1 MAAELPEDVARS
13 DPAQRIDALERR
25 VGELTALVD
34 HLSHQLMHAVHDDS
48 HAAITEAEYPAF
60 APEPAPQLPPK
71 ESWQQRLSLYLG
83 GVEGETLESRIGG
96 IWLSRI
102 AVVLAMTAIV
112 LGGAMTLRDQGLLP
126 WHKIAVGY
134 AIASAALL
142 YGLLRARRN
151 DLFAHTMLGTG
162 LAVLYFTTYAAFF
175 IDSTRVFTYAPAS
188 LPVLLGCLALLAIV
202 CHVYRSQTAA
212 GIALFLIYYTVAL
225 SLSEHQSLEE
235 VLYSLATAA
244 LVSLIALIFH
254 ATHRWMLFTWGAL
267 VATHLT
273 YIFFFVIRPP
283 ELDLPEKTY
292 FWVSNGFLLFSYVV
306 FSVACITDAHRTGKY
321 RKDISPMA
329 GVNSFVFLVL
339 TWVAIRDV
347 YPEFEWAFRLGI
359 AGMMLLFAAYAGW
372 AGPRYNYLF
381 QIFIAKAVIIFT
393 LALQAYL
400 SHEWLLIAMAIEGLG
415 LAISYHRSGAFIFK
429 LLALVLMAVTFV
441 STMLSVRI
449 AGTVT
454 LFDYTVPA
462 NWFSVTGVAV
472 VFAVTA
478 AFYEHFVRKIAPEDR
493 VVKMQWWMA
502 DTRWDWSH
510 HTVALM
516 HAVAAAVLLMTITI
530 FHYGEDPRLPFV
542 LAGEGAALAFSG
554 FILFASPVEVAS
566 VLLLVAAHAVYHI
579 FMFIGID
586 GFQTQQYYVALAA
599 ALAGITFLGGLLWER
614 YLRSIHGGR
623 QWEHHALASLP
634 HLAATYLLATL
645 LTHLFLPVYA
655 PAAQAAAGAALLLLS
670 ATFALPGL
678 LIAGAFAFGLAGWD
692 FYDRLYQV
700 GDSIASHSQFLFGAG
715 AMLLMLAIGERCIR
729 LFQWR
734 TMVPAGP
741 IPAVRTAIVVAAA
754 GLGFLALWESVRAE
768 LLSYYWLGFAVV
780 FMVFG
785 VAFRDSRY
793 RWAAMALYLV
803 TIVRAYFYDLAEL
816 SPLLSFLS
824 FAVLCIPLLIISW
837 AYSHYRNRQ
846 LRRLQPPPTGA
857 AVDG

>member
-1 MAAELPEDVARS
+1 MADKLPQEPEPHVPDARIES
-13 DPAQRIDALERR
+13 LERR
-25 VGELTALVD
+25 VGELTALVER
-34 HLSHQLMHAVHDDS
+34 LSHELMDAVHDGGS
-48 HAAITEAEYPAF
+48 AAHRAAEVVDRKYETP
-60 APEPAPQLPPK
+60 PSPPK

-112 LGGAMTLRDQGLLP
+112 LGGAMTLRDQGLEA

-134 AIASAALL
+134 AIAGAALL
-142 YGLLRARRN
+142 YGLLRTRRN

-188 LPVLLGCLALLAIV
+188 IPVLLGCLALLAVV

-225 SLSEHQSLEE
+225 SLSDHQTLEE
-235 VLYSLATAA
+235 VLYSLTTAA

-273 YIFFFVIRPP
+273 YIFFFVVRPP
-283 ELDLPEKTY
+283 ELDLAEETY
-292 FWVSNGFLLFSYVV
+292 FWVSNGFLLFSYVL

-339 TWVAIRDV
+339 TWIAIREV

-359 AGMMLLFAAYAGW
+359 AGMMLLFAAYAAW

-381 QIFIAKAVIIFT
+381 QIFVAKAVIIFT
-393 LALQAYL
+393 LAMQAYL
-400 SHEWLLIAMAIEGLG
+400 SHEWLLVAMALEGLG
-415 LAISYHRSGAFIFK
+415 LAISYHRSGAYIFK
-429 LLALVLMAVTFV
+429 LLALCLMVITFVATLMA
-441 STMLSVRI
+441 VRI
-449 AGTVT
+449 AGSVQ
-454 LFDYTVPA
+454 LVDYLVPA
-462 NWFSVTGVAV
+462 NWFSVVGVAV

-478 AFYEHFVRKIAPEDR
+478 GFYEHFVRKVAPEDR
-493 VVKMQWWMA
+493 VVKSQWWMA

-516 HAVAAAVLLMTITI
+516 HAVAAAVLLMTITV
-530 FHYGEDPRLPFV
+530 FDYAEDPRLPFL
-542 LAGEGAALAFSG
+542 LAGEGVALALLG
-554 FILFASPVEVAS
+554 LVLFTPPVEVAS

-579 FMFIGID
+579 FLIIGVAD
-586 GFQTQQYYVALAA
+586 FQTQPYYIALTG
-599 ALAGITFLGGLLWER
+599 ALSGFTFLGGLAWER
-614 YLRSIHGGR
+614 YLRTIHGGR

-645 LTHLFLPVYA
+645 ITHLFLPLYA
-655 PAAQAAAGAALLLLS
+655 PAAQAAAGAGLLLAS
-670 ATFALPGL
+670 AIFALPGL
-678 LIAGAFAFGLAGWD
+678 LIAGLFAFGLAGWD
-692 FYDRLYQV
+692 FYERMYDVQRTIVYEP
-700 GDSIASHSQFLFGAG
+700 HFLLGGG
-715 AMLLMLAIGERCIR
+715 AMLLMFALGERCIR

-734 TMVPAGP
+734 TAIPAGP
-741 IPAVRTAIVVAAA
+741 IPAVRTAIVVVAA
-754 GLGFLALWESVRAE
+754 GLGFLALWEGVRADV
-768 LLSYYWLGFAVV
+768 LSYYWLGFAVV

-785 VAFRDSRY
+785 VVFRDSRY
-793 RWAAMALYLV
+793 RWAAMVLYLV

-816 SPLLSFLS
+816 TPLLSFLS

-837 AYSHYRNRQ
+837 AYSHFRSRQ
-846 LRRLQPPPTGA
+846 LRRLQPPPSGA
-857 AVDG
+857 AADG